1 MPPTIKNFSTL
12 RSFIRPYNLS
22 FQQITSN
29 YFKFTDLGRSFQPCC
44 QILANWSQSKVE
56 KQITVKGSLYLIVT
70 HGKLRIGAFV
80 KGMGKLSIVCCNL
93 LCFSVISLF
102 FFNAMFFTLFYIIL
116 NLSLTFAHYLLLACG
131 WVGALWKKR
140 WNSTYENNKQ
150 FIRNTTEKLQMLM
163 VSNLICLFPLFH
175 NFLSMFQMNTL
186 IMSDVVKFIEL
197 ALLDFHLVLYSHTD
211 IFFLIIKLQNLSNIT
226 RKRLAE
232 SSANL
237 LINKANEGRNNS
249 SLFD

>member
-1 MPPTIKNFSTL
+1 
-12 RSFIRPYNLS
+12 
-22 FQQITSN
+22 
-29 YFKFTDLGRSFQPCC
+29 
-44 QILANWSQSKVE
+44 
-56 KQITVKGSLYLIVT
+56 
-70 HGKLRIGAFV
+70 
-80 KGMGKLSIVCCNL
+80 
-93 LCFSVISLF
+93 
-102 FFNAMFFTLFYIIL
+102 
-116 NLSLTFAHYLLLACG
+116 
-131 WVGALWKKR
+131 
-140 WNSTYENNKQ
+140 
-150 FIRNTTEKLQMLM
+150 M

-232 SSANL
+232 SSANF

>member
-1 MPPTIKNFSTL
+1 
-12 RSFIRPYNLS
+12 
-22 FQQITSN
+22 
-29 YFKFTDLGRSFQPCC
+29 
-44 QILANWSQSKVE
+44 
-56 KQITVKGSLYLIVT
+56 
-70 HGKLRIGAFV
+70 
-80 KGMGKLSIVCCNL
+80 MGKLSIVYCNL

-140 WNSTYENNKQ
+140 WNSTYENNRQ

>member
-1 MPPTIKNFSTL
+1 
-12 RSFIRPYNLS
+12 
-22 FQQITSN
+22 
-29 YFKFTDLGRSFQPCC
+29 
-44 QILANWSQSKVE
+44 
-56 KQITVKGSLYLIVT
+56 
-70 HGKLRIGAFV
+70 
-80 KGMGKLSIVCCNL
+80 
-93 LCFSVISLF
+93 
-102 FFNAMFFTLFYIIL
+102 
-116 NLSLTFAHYLLLACG
+116 
-131 WVGALWKKR
+131 
-140 WNSTYENNKQ
+140 
-150 FIRNTTEKLQMLM
+150 M

>member
-1 MPPTIKNFSTL
+1 
-12 RSFIRPYNLS
+12 
-22 FQQITSN
+22 
-29 YFKFTDLGRSFQPCC
+29 
-44 QILANWSQSKVE
+44 
-56 KQITVKGSLYLIVT
+56 
-70 HGKLRIGAFV
+70 
-80 KGMGKLSIVCCNL
+80 
-93 LCFSVISLF
+93 
-102 FFNAMFFTLFYIIL
+102 
-116 NLSLTFAHYLLLACG
+116 
-131 WVGALWKKR
+131 
-140 WNSTYENNKQ
+140 
-150 FIRNTTEKLQMLM
+150 M

-175 NFLSMFQMNTL
+175 NFLGMFQMNTL

>member
-80 KGMGKLSIVCCNL
+80 KGMGKLSIVYCKL

-102 FFNAMFFTLFYIIL
+102 FFNAMFFTLLHNFEFIFDICA
-116 NLSLTFAHYLLLACG
+116 LSVASMWLGGHPL
-131 WVGALWKKR
+131 
-140 WNSTYENNKQ
+140 E
-150 FIRNTTEKLQMLM
+150 EKLEQH
-163 VSNLICLFPLFH
+163 V
-175 NFLSMFQMNTL
+175 
-186 IMSDVVKFIEL
+186 
-197 ALLDFHLVLYSHTD
+197 
-211 IFFLIIKLQNLSNIT
+211 
-226 RKRLAE
+226 
-232 SSANL
+232 
-237 LINKANEGRNNS
+237 
-249 SLFD
+249 

>member
-1 MPPTIKNFSTL
+1 
-12 RSFIRPYNLS
+12 
-22 FQQITSN
+22 
-29 YFKFTDLGRSFQPCC
+29 
-44 QILANWSQSKVE
+44 
-56 KQITVKGSLYLIVT
+56 
-70 HGKLRIGAFV
+70 
-80 KGMGKLSIVCCNL
+80 
-93 LCFSVISLF
+93 
-102 FFNAMFFTLFYIIL
+102 
-116 NLSLTFAHYLLLACG
+116 
-131 WVGALWKKR
+131 
-140 WNSTYENNKQ
+140 
-150 FIRNTTEKLQMLM
+150 MLM

>member
-1 MPPTIKNFSTL
+1 M
-12 RSFIRPYNLS
+12 
-22 FQQITSN
+22 
-29 YFKFTDLGRSFQPCC
+29 
-44 QILANWSQSKVE
+44 
-56 KQITVKGSLYLIVT
+56 LI
-70 HGKLRIGAFV
+70 
-80 KGMGKLSIVCCNL
+80 
-93 LCFSVISLF
+93 
-102 FFNAMFFTLFYIIL
+102 
-116 NLSLTFAHYLLLACG
+116 
-131 WVGALWKKR
+131 
-140 WNSTYENNKQ
+140 
-150 FIRNTTEKLQMLM
+150 

>member
-1 MPPTIKNFSTL
+1 
-12 RSFIRPYNLS
+12 
-22 FQQITSN
+22 
-29 YFKFTDLGRSFQPCC
+29 
-44 QILANWSQSKVE
+44 
-56 KQITVKGSLYLIVT
+56 
-70 HGKLRIGAFV
+70 
-80 KGMGKLSIVCCNL
+80 
-93 LCFSVISLF
+93 
-102 FFNAMFFTLFYIIL
+102 
-116 NLSLTFAHYLLLACG
+116 
-131 WVGALWKKR
+131 
-140 WNSTYENNKQ
+140 
-150 FIRNTTEKLQMLM
+150 M

-186 IMSDVVKFIEL
+186 IVSDVVKFIEL

-232 SSANL
+232 SSANF